1 MRDYIDDMHLKIRGR
16 GEHAESGTLR
26 RSLLLALLLCAV
38 AGGLLWLDMR
48 GTLTPVHGVAGR
60 VLSPIAGVLS
70 GVHNGAADVWYSVA
84 DLRGLRE
91 ENAAL
96 RQEQSELEA
105 EVIALERM
113 RVENTRLRQQLEIQK
128 QQPWLLL
135 GAEVTMR
142 SPDAGQ
148 RIMTIA
154 RGTEDGIK
162 PGMAVVGQ
170 TNSGPVALVGIVEG
184 VGAHTARVLLITDF
198 SCRISARLLNDGDT
212 ALGLVQGQWQRGS
225 RLRLQHV
232 EREGLLHEGA
242 IVVTAGLTGEMG
254 FPLPLA
260 AVPADVPIGEV
271 ERLSS
276 EGAEP
281 VAELRPYADP
291 DQVRYVWVI
300 LDQES

>member
-1 MRDYIDDMHLKIRGR
+1 MRDYIDDVHLKIRGR
-16 GEHAESGTLR
+16 GEQTSSGTLR
-26 RSLLLALLLCAV
+26 RSLLLALLLCAL
-38 AGGLLWLDMR
+38 AGGLIWLDYR

-60 VLSPIAGVLS
+60 VLSPLAGVLS
-70 GVHNGAADVWYSVA
+70 GVNHGASDIWNSVTELGT
-84 DLRGLRE
+84 LRA

-96 RQEQSELEA
+96 RQQQSELQA
-105 EVIALERM
+105 EVIALERA
-113 RVENTRLRQQLEIQK
+113 RVENLRLRQQLEIQK
-128 QQPWLLL
+128 QQPWHLL

-148 RIMTIA
+148 RMITIA
-154 RGTEDGIK
+154 RGSADDVA

-170 TNSGPVALVGIVEG
+170 TNSGPVALVGIVSD
-184 VGAHTARVLLITDF
+184 VGAQTARVLLITDF
-198 SCRISARLLNDGDT
+198 SCRVSARLLEGGDT

-225 RLRLQHV
+225 RLRLEHV
-232 EREGLLHEGA
+232 ERESLLREGA
-242 IVVTAGLTGEMG
+242 IVVTAGLTGEMA
-254 FPLPLA
+254 FPLPLS

-271 ERLSS
+271 EQISS
-276 EGAEP
+276 EGTAQ

>member
-1 MRDYIDDMHLKIRGR
+1 MRDYIDDLHLKIRGR
-16 GEHAESGTLR
+16 GEQAASGTLR

-38 AGGLLWLDMR
+38 AGGLIWLDMR
-48 GTLTPVHGVAGR
+48 GTVTPLHGVVGR
-60 VLSPIAGVLS
+60 FMSPVAGVLS
-70 GVHNGAADVWYSVA
+70 GVQNGATDIWNSVA
-84 DLRGLRE
+84 DLRDLRA

-96 RQEQSELEA
+96 RQQQSEMQA
-105 EVIALERM
+105 EIIALERV

-128 QQPWLLL
+128 QQPWHLL

-154 RGTEDGIK
+154 RGSDDGVQ

-170 TNSGPVALVGIVEG
+170 TNSGPVALVGIVAG
-184 VGAHTARVLLITDF
+184 VGSHTARVLLITDF
-198 SCRISARLLNDGDT
+198 SCRVSARLLDNGET

-232 EREGLLHEGA
+232 ERESLLREGA

-276 EGAEP
+276 EGSEP
-281 VAELRPYADP
+281 FAELRPYADP